1 MSLPHLGLVLMIN
14 LFWGFNFVAS
24 KWVLVDLPPF
34 WGVFFRF
41 VLVLLICL
49 PWLKPRRDSLRS
61 LIIIGLL
68 GAAHFSAIFL
78 ALDVSKSAGTMA
90 IASQLGVP
98 FSTIMAVVFL
108 NERIGWKRISGILLA
123 FAGIVLIKF
132 EPGGGGENTWALIFI
147 ISATVIFA
155 TISIMMRRIRG
166 VQPLELQAWTGLV
179 SIVPL
184 GLMAFIR
191 EGNPMPYVEAA
202 GWLSWSGVIYGAIF
216 SSVIAHA
223 ANFYL
228 LQRYPVTTVAPFTL
242 LAPLI
247 GVVSG
252 ILVLGDP
259 ITAGL
264 ILGGLLTMS
273 GVGVITLRSIT
284 RAKRLQ

>member
-14 LFWGFNFVAS
+14 LFWGFNFVGG
-24 KWVLVDLPPF
+24 KWVLTDMPPF

-41 VLVLLICL
+41 LLVLMICL
-49 PWLKPRRDSLRS
+49 PWLKLRRPNIRP

-68 GAAHFSAIFL
+68 GAAHFAVMFL

-90 IASQLGVP
+90 IVSQLGVP
-98 FSTIMAVVFL
+98 FSTIMAVLFL

-132 EPGGGGENTWALIFI
+132 EPGGGGENTWAIIFMVMGTI
-147 ISATVIFA
+147 LFATV
-155 TISIMMRRIRG
+155 SIQMRKIRG
-166 VQPLELQAWTGLV
+166 VTPLELQAWTGLV
-179 SIVPL
+179 SIIPL
-184 GLMAFIR
+184 GLIALVR
-191 EGNPMPYVEAA
+191 EGSPVPYVMDG
-202 GWLSWSGVIYGAIF
+202 GWHSWVGVFYGAIF

-247 GVVSG
+247 GVISG

-259 ITAGL
+259 ITSGL

-284 RAKRLQ
+284 RAKRLL